1 MENESIP
8 NADPRSGIERRVA
21 TIMHADIA
29 NYSRLMGSNEEGT
42 VRVFRGHREIF
53 ESLVKMHRGRIFNT
67 AGDALLAEFPSSVE
81 AVRCATEIQAAL
93 HTRNEHLPAKERLAF
108 RIGINLGDV
117 IVQGGDLLGD
127 GVNIAARVQTAAEP
141 GGISIAGSVYDQI
154 QNKLNLNFRPMGEK
168 TFKNIAQ
175 SIRTYSVVTTES
187 TRPASVR
194 RRRLA
199 AAGIAAVLVLTVAA
213 AAYWGYREYSMRQT
227 AEAAR
232 QAQEA
237 AARDAALRAQQQAAE
252 EAVRKT
258 AEAKRELELLTQRQ
272 AAEESSRRAA
282 EAVKRESMLIA
293 QRQAAE
299 EAARKAADE
308 RARLEEERR
317 SMAAEKRAA
326 EARRNSMPATQ
337 VLSAQPAGTPSQYD
351 GTYGGRICNR
361 PRGDPPKDD
370 CWRVAL
376 QVQNGTLTGTWKSGV
391 SGEAAWVKGKIS
403 ADGAVTAILE
413 AWSRRTKLPLGG
425 SLAGQWADGEIRLAG
440 TWANGAQINASWKR
454 AP

>member
-1 MENESIP
+1 MENDNLP
-8 NADPRSGIERRVA
+8 RADPHAGIERRVA
-21 TIMHADIA
+21 TIMHADVA
-29 NYSRLMGSNEEGT
+29 GYSRLMGSNEEGT

-93 HTRNEHLPAKERLAF
+93 HTRNEHLPAKERLQF

-154 QNKLNLNFRPMGEK
+154 QNKLTLNFQPMGEK

-175 SIRTYSVVTTES
+175 SIRTYSIVTAES
-187 TRPASVR
+187 ARPGSG
-194 RRRLA
+194 RLRFA
-199 AAGIAAVLVLTVAA
+199 GAGIAMMLVLAVAA
-213 AAYWGYREYSMRQT
+213 TGYWGYQEYS
-227 AEAAR
+227 AR
-232 QAQEA
+232 QAAEVARQATEA
-237 AARDAALRAQQQAAE
+237 AARDAALREQQQAAE
-252 EAVRKT
+252 EA
-258 AEAKRELELLTQRQ
+258 A
-272 AAEESSRRAA
+272 RRA
-282 EAVKRESMLIA
+282 I
-293 QRQAAE
+293 
-299 EAARKAADE
+299 
-308 RARLEEERR
+308 
-317 SMAAEKRAA
+317 AAEKRAV
-326 EARRNSMPATQ
+326 EARRNSVPA
-337 VLSAQPAGTPSQYD
+337 SGPAVAASPVSRPPAAGAGSRYD

-391 SGEAAWVKGKIS
+391 SGEAAWVKGTIT
-403 ADGAVTAILE
+403 ADGAVTALLDS
-413 AWSRRTKLPLGG
+413 WSRRTKLPLGG
-425 SLAGQWADGEIRLAG
+425 SLAGQWADSEIRLSG
-440 TWANGAQINASWKR
+440 TWADGGVVSASWKR
-454 AP
+454 VP